1 MNQRTIIC
9 TAALF
14 ALLHWQRTVGAAPEE
29 TVELPVDQSE
39 LDARAGPFDVR
50 PTLPTTTASAKP
62 SSTESQPLGGATGLL
77 GGNGLPE
84 LVPVGQQ
91 AGAPVTP
98 QSSLILGA
106 FQAIITPFNPGMFGS
121 VIGALGGGGGNIGGA
136 GGGPPSL
143 PSFPIGSK
151 PQM

>member
-1 MNQRTIIC
+1 MNQRKIIC
-9 TAALF
+9 TTV
-14 ALLHWQRTVGAAPEE
+14 LLVWFHSQHTVGAAPEE
-29 TVELPVDQSE
+29 TVELPVNDSE

-77 GGNGLPE
+77 GGGGLPE
-84 LVPVGQQ
+84 LVPGGQP
-91 AGAPVTP
+91 AGAPATP
-98 QSSLILGA
+98 QSALILGA
-106 FQAIITPFNPGMFGS
+106 FQAIITPFNPGMLGS
-121 VIGALGGGGGNIGGA
+121 VIGALGGGGGNIGGG

-151 PQM
+151 PQT